1 MSTRRGWVAVVAVIA
16 VTFVSGGSLLQSQ
29 ADDQISNSTL
39 FDLVHRYVA
48 QRYVDQVDPDT
59 LYEMAIDGLLAELGD
74 PYAAYIRG
82 GDDGTLLSNNYGGVG
97 MRVLSGEDGIT
108 ILGVIPG
115 SPSSRLELRK
125 MDRIIEVDGTSTLGW
140 TQEEAVGA
148 LRGIRGEPVEVTTTR
163 PGRTEDVHVTIVRDA
178 VHLDATRS
186 VLLDG
191 GVGYVQLQQFSRSSA
206 RELQRAIDGLLDRGA
221 TSVVFDLRWNSG
233 GILPEA
239 VEIADLF
246 LDSNSPVVE
255 TRGRDPQDN
264 QNFVAP
270 GPDRYPGL
278 PMVVLVNGWSAS
290 ASEIVAGAL
299 QDFDRAVLLGSRTFG
314 KGVMQSVFPLPGQ
327 RYLRLTTGTWYTPS
341 GRSIHRDRDAEGTM
355 ALGADEFNQAVA
367 EAVQLGLA
375 NAPVGSPTELSDS
388 TENQIFT
395 TAAGRPVYGGGGIQP
410 DLLAQPDTL
419 TSPEQQLRVAM
430 SEAQVSL
437 EALTLRFAVD
447 WVRANPDVRPT
458 SITPELRRAF
468 VEYVDQETDGVI
480 DSEVLTAG
488 GSLVDYRL
496 HSQLATIAFDDEA
509 GLVVLLDRQA
519 EVQEAAALLRSAG
532 SPEQLIALAAADAT
546 SEEKGTDG

>member
-1 MSTRRGWVAVVAVIA
+1 MNKRRGWVAVVAVIA
-16 VTFVSGGSLLQSQ
+16 VASASGGSLLQSQ
-29 ADDQISNSTL
+29 AADRISNSTL
-39 FDLVHRYVA
+39 FELVHRYVA
-48 QRYVDQVDPDT
+48 QRYVDWVDPDT
-59 LYEMAIDGLLAELGD
+59 LYEMAIDGMLAELGD

-82 GDDGTLLSNNYGGVG
+82 GDDGTLLSNSYGGVG
-97 MRVLSGEDGIT
+97 MRVLAGEDGIT

-115 SPSSRLELRK
+115 SPSSRLELGK
-125 MDRIIEVDGTSTLGW
+125 MDRIIEVDGVSTLGW

-148 LRGIRGEPVEVTTTR
+148 LRGIRGEPVDVTVSR
-163 PGRTEDVHVTIVRDA
+163 DGRSEALQLTIVRDA

-206 RELQRAIDGLLDRGA
+206 IELQRAIDGLLDRGA
-221 TSVVFDLRWNSG
+221 TSLVFDLRWNSG

-239 VEIADLF
+239 VEIADIF
-246 LDSNSPVVE
+246 LDKGSPVVE

-264 QNFVAP
+264 QDFRAL

-299 QDFDRAVLLGSRTFG
+299 QAFDRAVLLGSRTFG

-341 GRSIHRDRDAEGTM
+341 GRSIHRDRDAEGMM
-355 ALGADEFNQAVA
+355 AFGAAEFNQAVT

-375 NAPVGSPTELSDS
+375 YSPSSGADAKADTMDRVM
-388 TENQIFT
+388 FT
-395 TAAGRPVYGGGGIQP
+395 TAAGRPVYGGGGIEP
-410 DLLAQPDTL
+410 DLVALPDTL
-419 TSPEQQLRVAM
+419 TLPEQQLRMAM
-430 SEAQVSL
+430 NEAQVSL

-447 WVRANPDVRPT
+447 WVRANPELRPM
-458 SITPELRRAF
+458 SISPQLRRAF
-468 VEYVDQETDGVI
+468 VQYVDRETEGAIDPVI
-480 DSEVLTAG
+480 LREGS
-488 GSLVDYRL
+488 SLVDYRL

-509 GLVVLLDRQA
+509 GLEVLLARQT
-519 EVQEAAALLRSAG
+519 EVQEAATLLRNVG
-532 SPEQLIALAAADAT
+532 SPEQLIALAAADGST
-546 SEEKGTDG
+546 EVTGG

>member
-1 MSTRRGWVAVVAVIA
+1 MNIRRGWVAVVVVIA
-16 VTFVSGGSLLQSQ
+16 VASASGGSLLQSQ
-29 ADDQISNSTL
+29 AADRISNSTL
-39 FDLVHRYVA
+39 FELVHRYVA
-48 QRYVDQVDPDT
+48 QRYVDPVDPDT
-59 LYEMAIDGLLAELGD
+59 LYEMAIDGMLAELGD

-97 MRVLSGEDGIT
+97 MRVLAGEDGIT

-115 SPSSRLELRK
+115 SPSSRLELGK
-125 MDRIIEVDGTSTLGW
+125 MDRIIEVDGVSTLGW

-148 LRGIRGEPVEVTTTR
+148 LRGIRGEPVDVTVSR
-163 PGRTEDVHVTIVRDA
+163 EGRSEALQLTIVRDA

-206 RELQRAIDGLLDRGA
+206 RELQHAIDGLLDRGA
-221 TSVVFDLRWNSG
+221 TSLVFDLRWNAG

-239 VEIADLF
+239 VEIADIF
-246 LDSNSPVVE
+246 LDKGSPVVE

-264 QNFVAP
+264 QDFRAL

-341 GRSIHRDRDAEGTM
+341 GRSIHRDRDAEGMM
-355 ALGADEFNQAVA
+355 AFGAAEFNQAVT

-375 NAPVGSPTELSDS
+375 YAPLSSADAKAD
-388 TENQIFT
+388 TMDRMIFT
-395 TAAGRPVYGGGGIQP
+395 TAAGRPVYGGGGIEP
-410 DLLAQPDTL
+410 DLVALPDTL
-419 TSPEQQLRVAM
+419 TLPEQQLRMALN
-430 SEAQVSL
+430 EAQVSL

-447 WVRANPDVRPT
+447 WVRANPELRPM
-458 SITPELRRAF
+458 SISPQLRRAF
-468 VEYVDQETDGVI
+468 VKYVDRETEGAIDPVI
-480 DSEVLTAG
+480 LREGS
-488 GSLVDYRL
+488 SLVDYRL

-509 GLVVLLDRQA
+509 GLEVLLARQT
-519 EVQEAAALLRSAG
+519 EVQEAATLLRNVG
-532 SPEQLIALAAADAT
+532 SPEQLITLAAADDST
-546 SEEKGTDG
+546 EGTGG

>member
-148 LRGIRGEPVEVTTTR
+148 LRGIRGEPVDVTTAR
-163 PGRTEDVHVTIVRDA
+163 FGRTEDVHITIVRDA

-221 TSVVFDLRWNSG
+221 TSVVLDLRWNSG

-327 RYLRLTTGTWYTPS
+327 KYLRLTTGTWYTPS

-375 NAPVGSPTELSDS
+375 NAPVGSPNEVSDS

-395 TAAGRPVYGGGGIQP
+395 TAAGRPVFGGGGIQP

-430 SEAQVSL
+430 REAQVSL

-447 WVRANPDVRPT
+447 WVRENPDVRPT

-532 SPEQLIALAAADAT
+532 SPEQLIALAAADAS
-546 SEEKGTDG
+546 SEEEGTDG

>member
-1 MSTRRGWVAVVAVIA
+1 MNIRRGWVAVVVVIA
-16 VTFVSGGSLLQSQ
+16 VASASGGSLLQSQ
-29 ADDQISNSTL
+29 AADRISNSTL
-39 FDLVHRYVA
+39 FELVHRYVA
-48 QRYVDQVDPDT
+48 QRYVDPVDPDT
-59 LYEMAIDGLLAELGD
+59 LYEMAIDGMLAELGD

-82 GDDGTLLSNNYGGVG
+82 GDDGTLLSNSYGGVG
-97 MRVLSGEDGIT
+97 MRVLAGEDGIT

-115 SPSSRLELRK
+115 SPSSRLELGK
-125 MDRIIEVDGTSTLGW
+125 MDRIIEVDGVSTLGW
-140 TQEEAVGA
+140 VQEEAVGA
-148 LRGIRGEPVEVTTTR
+148 LRGIRGEPVDVTVSRDGR
-163 PGRTEDVHVTIVRDA
+163 PEALQLTIVRDA

-206 RELQRAIDGLLDRGA
+206 IELQRAIDGLLDRGA
-221 TSVVFDLRWNSG
+221 TSLVFDLRWNSG

-239 VEIADLF
+239 VEIADIF
-246 LDSNSPVVE
+246 LDKGSPVVE

-264 QNFVAP
+264 QDFRAL

-341 GRSIHRDRDAEGTM
+341 GRSIHRDRDAEGMM
-355 ALGADEFNQAVA
+355 AFGAAEFNQAVT

-375 NAPVGSPTELSDS
+375 YSPSSGTDAKAD
-388 TENQIFT
+388 TMDRVMFT
-395 TAAGRPVYGGGGIQP
+395 TAAGRPVYGGGGIEP
-410 DLLAQPDTL
+410 DLVALPDTL
-419 TSPEQQLRVAM
+419 TLPEQRLRMAM
-430 SEAQVSL
+430 NEAQVSL

-447 WVRANPDVRPT
+447 WVRANPELRPMNI
-458 SITPELRRAF
+458 SPQLRRAF
-468 VEYVDQETDGVI
+468 VQYVDRETEGAI
-480 DSEVLTAG
+480 DPVVLREG
-488 GSLVDYRL
+488 SSLVDYRL

-509 GLVVLLDRQA
+509 GLEVLLARQT
-519 EVQEAAALLRSAG
+519 EVQEAATLLRNVG
-532 SPEQLIALAAADAT
+532 SPEQLIALAAADGST
-546 SEEKGTDG
+546 EVTGG

>member
-1 MSTRRGWVAVVAVIA
+1 MNIRRGWVAVVVVIA
-16 VTFVSGGSLLQSQ
+16 VASASGGSLLQSQ
-29 ADDQISNSTL
+29 AADRISNSTL
-39 FDLVHRYVA
+39 FELVHRYVA
-48 QRYVDQVDPDT
+48 QRYVDPVDPDT
-59 LYEMAIDGLLAELGD
+59 LYEMAIDGMLAELGD

-97 MRVLSGEDGIT
+97 MRVLAGEDGIT

-115 SPSSRLELRK
+115 SPSSRLELGK
-125 MDRIIEVDGTSTLGW
+125 MDRIIEVDGVSTLGW

-148 LRGIRGEPVEVTTTR
+148 LRGIRGEPVDVTVSR
-163 PGRTEDVHVTIVRDA
+163 EGRSEALQLTIVRDA

-191 GVGYVQLQQFSRSSA
+191 GVGYVQLRQFSRSSA

-221 TSVVFDLRWNSG
+221 TSLVFDLRWNAG

-239 VEIADLF
+239 VEIADIF
-246 LDSNSPVVE
+246 LDKGSPVVE

-264 QNFVAP
+264 QDFRAL

-341 GRSIHRDRDAEGTM
+341 GRSIHRDRDAEGMM
-355 ALGADEFNQAVA
+355 AFGAAEFNQAVT

-375 NAPVGSPTELSDS
+375 YAPLSSADAKAD
-388 TENQIFT
+388 TMDRLMFT
-395 TAAGRPVYGGGGIQP
+395 TASGRPVYGGGGIEP
-410 DLLAQPDTL
+410 DLVALPDTL
-419 TSPEQQLRVAM
+419 TLPEQQLRTAM
-430 SEAQVSL
+430 NEAQVSL

-447 WVRANPDVRPT
+447 WVRANPELRPM
-458 SITPELRRAF
+458 SISPQLRRAF
-468 VEYVDQETDGVI
+468 VRYVDRETEGAIDPVI
-480 DSEVLTAG
+480 LREGS
-488 GSLVDYRL
+488 SLVDYRL

-509 GLVVLLDRQA
+509 GLEVLLARQT
-519 EVQEAAALLRSAG
+519 EVQEAATLLRNVG
-532 SPEQLIALAAADAT
+532 SPEQLITLAAADDST
-546 SEEKGTDG
+546 EGTGG

>member
-1 MSTRRGWVAVVAVIA
+1 MNIRRGWVAVVAVIA
-16 VTFVSGGSLLQSQ
+16 VASASGGSLLQSQ
-29 ADDQISNSTL
+29 AADRISNSTL
-39 FDLVHRYVA
+39 FELVHRYVA
-48 QRYVDQVDPDT
+48 QRYVDSVDPDT
-59 LYEMAIDGLLAELGD
+59 LYEMAIDGMLAELGD

-82 GDDGTLLSNNYGGVG
+82 GDDGTLLSNSYGGVG
-97 MRVLSGEDGIT
+97 MRVLAGEDGIT

-115 SPSSRLELRK
+115 SPSSRLELGK
-125 MDRIIEVDGTSTLGW
+125 MDRIIEVDGVSTLGW

-148 LRGIRGEPVEVTTTR
+148 LRGIRGEPVDVTVSR
-163 PGRTEDVHVTIVRDA
+163 DGRAEALHLTIVRDA

-206 RELQRAIDGLLDRGA
+206 IELQRAIDGLLDRGA
-221 TSVVFDLRWNSG
+221 TSLVFDLRWNSG

-239 VEIADLF
+239 VEIADIF
-246 LDSNSPVVE
+246 LDKGSPVVE

-264 QNFVAP
+264 QDFRAL

-341 GRSIHRDRDAEGTM
+341 GRSIHRDRDAEGMM
-355 ALGADEFNQAVA
+355 AFGAAEFNQAVT

-375 NAPVGSPTELSDS
+375 YSPSSGADAKADTMDRVM
-388 TENQIFT
+388 FT
-395 TAAGRPVYGGGGIQP
+395 TAAGRPVYGGGGIEP
-410 DLLAQPDTL
+410 DLVALPDTL
-419 TSPEQQLRVAM
+419 TLPEQQLRTAM
-430 SEAQVSL
+430 NEAQVSL

-447 WVRANPDVRPT
+447 WVRANPGLRPM
-458 SITPELRRAF
+458 SISPQLRRAF
-468 VEYVDQETDGVI
+468 VKYVDRETEGAIDPVI
-480 DSEVLTAG
+480 LREGS
-488 GSLVDYRL
+488 SLVDYRL

-509 GLVVLLDRQA
+509 GLEVLLARQA
-519 EVQEAAALLRSAG
+519 EVQEAATLLRNVG
-532 SPEQLIALAAADAT
+532 SPEQLIALAAADGLT
-546 SEEKGTDG
+546 EVTGG

>member
-1 MSTRRGWVAVVAVIA
+1 MNIRRGWVAVVVVIA
-16 VTFVSGGSLLQSQ
+16 VASASGGSLLQSQ
-29 ADDQISNSTL
+29 AADRISNSTL
-39 FDLVHRYVA
+39 FELVHRYVA
-48 QRYVDQVDPDT
+48 QRYVDPVDPDT
-59 LYEMAIDGLLAELGD
+59 LYEMAIDGMLAELGD

-97 MRVLSGEDGIT
+97 MRVLAGEDGIT

-115 SPSSRLELRK
+115 SPSSRLELGK
-125 MDRIIEVDGTSTLGW
+125 MDRIIEVDGVSTLGW

-148 LRGIRGEPVEVTTTR
+148 LRGIRGEPVDVTVSR
-163 PGRTEDVHVTIVRDA
+163 EGRSEALQLTIVRDA

-206 RELQRAIDGLLDRGA
+206 RELQHAIDGLLDRGA
-221 TSVVFDLRWNSG
+221 TSLVFDLRWNAG

-239 VEIADLF
+239 VEIADIF
-246 LDSNSPVVE
+246 LDKGSPVVE

-264 QNFVAP
+264 QDFRAL

-341 GRSIHRDRDAEGTM
+341 GRSIHRDRDAEGMM
-355 ALGADEFNQAVA
+355 AFGAAEFNQAVT

-375 NAPVGSPTELSDS
+375 YAPLSSADAKAD
-388 TENQIFT
+388 TMDRMIFT
-395 TAAGRPVYGGGGIQP
+395 TAAGRPVYGGGGIEP
-410 DLLAQPDTL
+410 DLVALPDTL
-419 TSPEQQLRVAM
+419 TSPEQQLRMAM
-430 SEAQVSL
+430 NEAQVSL

-447 WVRANPDVRPT
+447 WVRANPELRPM
-458 SITPELRRAF
+458 SISPQLRRAF
-468 VEYVDQETDGVI
+468 VKYMDRETEGAIDPVI
-480 DSEVLTAG
+480 LREGS
-488 GSLVDYRL
+488 SLVDYRL

-509 GLVVLLDRQA
+509 GLEVLLARQT
-519 EVQEAAALLRSAG
+519 EVQEAATLLRNVG
-532 SPEQLIALAAADAT
+532 SPEQLITLAAADDST
-546 SEEKGTDG
+546 EGTGG

>member
-1 MSTRRGWVAVVAVIA
+1 MSTRRGWVVVAVIA
-16 VTFVSGGSLLQSQ
+16 VVFVSGGSLLQSQ
-29 ADDQISNSTL
+29 AVDRITNATL

-97 MRVLSGEDGIT
+97 MRVLAGEDGIT

-115 SPSSRLELRK
+115 SPSSRLELEK
-125 MDRIIEVDGTSTLGW
+125 MDRIIEVDGVSTLGW

-148 LRGIRGEPVEVTTTR
+148 LRGIRGEPVEVTVSR
-163 PGRTEDVHVTIVRDA
+163 PGRPEALEVTIVRDA

-206 RELQRAIDGLLDRGA
+206 SELQNAIDGLLQRGA

-246 LDSNSPVVE
+246 LESNTPVVE

-264 QNFVAP
+264 QDFRAL

-299 QDFDRAVLLGSRTFG
+299 QDYDRAVLLGSRTFG

-341 GRSIHRDRDAEGTM
+341 GRSIHRNRDAEGMM
-355 ALGADEFNQAVA
+355 ALGADEFNQAVS
-367 EAVQLGLA
+367 EAVELGLA
-375 NAPVGSPTELSDS
+375 NVPLSSQEEQAESEDR
-388 TENQIFT
+388 QIFT
-395 TAAGRPVYGGGGIQP
+395 TASGRPVFGGGGIEP

-419 TSPEQQLRVAM
+419 TLPEQNLRVALN
-430 SEAQVSL
+430 EAQVSL

-447 WVRANPDVRPT
+447 WVRANPGAEPMTV
-458 SITPELRRAF
+458 TPALRRAF
-468 VEYVDQETDGVI
+468 VDFVDRETEGAI
-480 DSEVLTAG
+480 DPVTLREG

-496 HSQLATIAFDDEA
+496 HSQLATVALDDEA
-509 GLVVLLDRQA
+509 GLQVLLARQA
-519 EVQEAAALLRSAG
+519 EVLEAATLLRNAG
-532 SPEQLIALAAADAT
+532 SPEQLIALAVADAT
-546 SEEKGTDG
+546 TEGTGG

>member
-1 MSTRRGWVAVVAVIA
+1 MNIRRGWVAVVVVIA
-16 VTFVSGGSLLQSQ
+16 VASASGGSLLQSQ
-29 ADDQISNSTL
+29 AADRISNSTL
-39 FDLVHRYVA
+39 FELVHRYVA
-48 QRYVDQVDPDT
+48 QRYVDPVDPDT
-59 LYEMAIDGLLAELGD
+59 LYEMAIDGMLAELGD

-97 MRVLSGEDGIT
+97 MRVLAGEDGIT

-115 SPSSRLELRK
+115 SPSSRLELGK
-125 MDRIIEVDGTSTLGW
+125 MDRIIEVDGVSTLGW

-148 LRGIRGEPVEVTTTR
+148 LRGIRGEPVDVTVSR
-163 PGRTEDVHVTIVRDA
+163 EGRSEALQLTIVRDA

-191 GVGYVQLQQFSRSSA
+191 GVGYVRLQQFSRSSA

-221 TSVVFDLRWNSG
+221 TSLVFDLRWNAG

-239 VEIADLF
+239 VEIADIF
-246 LDSNSPVVE
+246 LDKGSPVVE

-264 QNFVAP
+264 QDFRAL

-341 GRSIHRDRDAEGTM
+341 GRSIHRDRDAEGMM
-355 ALGADEFNQAVA
+355 AFGAAEFNQAVT

-375 NAPVGSPTELSDS
+375 YAPLSSADAKAD
-388 TENQIFT
+388 TMDRMIFT
-395 TAAGRPVYGGGGIQP
+395 TAAGRPVYGGGGIEP
-410 DLLAQPDTL
+410 DLVALPDTL
-419 TSPEQQLRVAM
+419 TSPEQQLRMAM
-430 SEAQVSL
+430 NEAQVSL

-447 WVRANPDVRPT
+447 WVRANPELRPM
-458 SITPELRRAF
+458 SISPQLRRAF
-468 VEYVDQETDGVI
+468 VKYMDRETEGAIDPVI
-480 DSEVLTAG
+480 LREGS
-488 GSLVDYRL
+488 SLVDYRL

-509 GLVVLLDRQA
+509 GLEVLLARQT
-519 EVQEAAALLRSAG
+519 EVQEAATLLRNVG
-532 SPEQLIALAAADAT
+532 SPEQLITLAAADDST
-546 SEEKGTDG
+546 EGTGG

>member
-1 MSTRRGWVAVVAVIA
+1 MNIRRGWVAVVAVIA
-16 VTFVSGGSLLQSQ
+16 VASASGGSLLQSQ
-29 ADDQISNSTL
+29 AADRISNSTL
-39 FDLVHRYVA
+39 FELVHRYVA
-48 QRYVDQVDPDT
+48 QRYVDSVDPDT
-59 LYEMAIDGLLAELGD
+59 LYEMAIDGMLAELGD

-82 GDDGTLLSNNYGGVG
+82 GDDGTLLSNSYGGVG
-97 MRVLSGEDGIT
+97 MRVLAGEDGIT

-115 SPSSRLELRK
+115 SPSSRLELGK
-125 MDRIIEVDGTSTLGW
+125 MDRIIEVDGVSTLGW

-148 LRGIRGEPVEVTTTR
+148 LRGIRGEPVDVTVSR
-163 PGRTEDVHVTIVRDA
+163 DGRAEALHLTIVRDA

-191 GVGYVQLQQFSRSSA
+191 GVGYVQLHQFSRSSA
-206 RELQRAIDGLLDRGA
+206 IELQRAIDGLLDRGA
-221 TSVVFDLRWNSG
+221 TSLVFDLRWNSG

-239 VEIADLF
+239 VEIADIF
-246 LDSNSPVVE
+246 LDKGSPVVE

-264 QNFVAP
+264 QDFRAL

-341 GRSIHRDRDAEGTM
+341 GRSIHRDRDAEGMM
-355 ALGADEFNQAVA
+355 AFGAAEFNQAVT

-375 NAPVGSPTELSDS
+375 YSPSSGADAKADTMDRVM
-388 TENQIFT
+388 FT
-395 TAAGRPVYGGGGIQP
+395 TAAGRPVYGGGGIEP
-410 DLLAQPDTL
+410 DLVALPDTL
-419 TSPEQQLRVAM
+419 TLPEQQLRTAM
-430 SEAQVSL
+430 NEAQVSL

-447 WVRANPDVRPT
+447 WVRANPGLRPM
-458 SITPELRRAF
+458 SISPQLRRAF
-468 VEYVDQETDGVI
+468 VKYVDRETEGAIDPVI
-480 DSEVLTAG
+480 LREGS
-488 GSLVDYRL
+488 SLVDYRL

-509 GLVVLLDRQA
+509 GLEVLLARQA
-519 EVQEAAALLRSAG
+519 EVQEAATLLRNVG
-532 SPEQLIALAAADAT
+532 SPEQLIALAAADGLT
-546 SEEKGTDG
+546 EVTGG

>member
-1 MSTRRGWVAVVAVIA
+1 MNIRRGWVAVVVVIA
-16 VTFVSGGSLLQSQ
+16 VASASGGSLLQSQ
-29 ADDQISNSTL
+29 AADRISNSTL
-39 FDLVHRYVA
+39 FELVHRYVA
-48 QRYVDQVDPDT
+48 QRYVDPVDPDT
-59 LYEMAIDGLLAELGD
+59 LYEMAIDGMLAELGD

-97 MRVLSGEDGIT
+97 MRVLAGEDGIT

-115 SPSSRLELRK
+115 SPSSRLELGK
-125 MDRIIEVDGTSTLGW
+125 MDRIIEVDGVSTLGW

-148 LRGIRGEPVEVTTTR
+148 LRGIRGEPVDVTVSR
-163 PGRTEDVHVTIVRDA
+163 EGRSEALQLTIVRDA

-206 RELQRAIDGLLDRGA
+206 RELQHAIDGLLDRGA
-221 TSVVFDLRWNSG
+221 TSLVFDLRWNAG

-239 VEIADLF
+239 VEIADIF
-246 LDSNSPVVE
+246 LDKGSPVVE

-264 QNFVAP
+264 QDFRAL

-341 GRSIHRDRDAEGTM
+341 GRSIHRDREAEGMM
-355 ALGADEFNQAVA
+355 AFGAAEFNQAVT

-375 NAPVGSPTELSDS
+375 YAPLSSADAKAD
-388 TENQIFT
+388 TMDRLMFT
-395 TAAGRPVYGGGGIQP
+395 TASGRPVFGGGGIEP
-410 DLLAQPDTL
+410 DLVALPDTL
-419 TSPEQQLRVAM
+419 TLPEQQLRMALN
-430 SEAQVSL
+430 EAQVSL

-447 WVRANPDVRPT
+447 WVRANPELRPM
-458 SITPELRRAF
+458 SISPQLRRAF
-468 VEYVDQETDGVI
+468 VKYVDRETEGAIDPVI
-480 DSEVLTAG
+480 LREGS
-488 GSLVDYRL
+488 SLVDYRL

-509 GLVVLLDRQA
+509 GLEVLLARQT
-519 EVQEAAALLRSAG
+519 EVQEAATLLRNVG
-532 SPEQLIALAAADAT
+532 SPEQLITLAAADDST
-546 SEEKGTDG
+546 EGTGG

>member
-1 MSTRRGWVAVVAVIA
+1 MSTRRGWVVVTAVIA
-16 VTFVSGGSLLQSQ
+16 VAFVSGGSLLQSQ
-29 ADDQISNSTL
+29 AADRVSNSTL

-97 MRVLSGEDGIT
+97 MRVLAGDDGIT

-115 SPSSRLELRK
+115 SPSSRLELGK
-125 MDRIIEVDGTSTLGW
+125 MDRIIEVDGASTLGW

-148 LRGIRGEPVEVTTTR
+148 LRGVRGEPVDVAVSRE
-163 PGRTEDVHVTIVRDA
+163 GRSEDLHLTIVRDA

-221 TSVVFDLRWNSG
+221 TSIVFDLRWNAG

-246 LDSNSPVVE
+246 LDPDSPVVE
-255 TRGRDPQDN
+255 TRGRNPQDD
-264 QNFVAP
+264 QDFRAP

-341 GRSIHRDRDAEGTM
+341 GRSIHRDRNAEGSM
-355 ALGADEFNQAVA
+355 AFGADEFNEAVA

-375 NAPVGSPTELSDS
+375 LAPTSSPDALADTTDR
-388 TENQIFT
+388 QVFK
-395 TAAGRPVYGGGGIQP
+395 TAAGRSVYGGGGIQP
-410 DLLAQPDTL
+410 DLLAEPDTL
-419 TSPEQQLRVAM
+419 TLSEQKLRIAM
-430 SEAQVSL
+430 NEAEVSL

-447 WVRANPDVRPT
+447 WVRANPQLRPT
-458 SITPELRRAF
+458 TITEELRGAF
-468 VEYVDQETDGVI
+468 IEFVDRETEGAI
-480 DSEVLTAG
+480 DSEILREG

-496 HSQLATIAFDDEA
+496 HSQLAKMAFDDEA
-509 GLVVLLDRQA
+509 ELKVLLARQA
-519 EVQEAAALLRSAG
+519 WVQEAVTLLRTAG
-532 SPEQLIALAAADAT
+532 SPENLIALAAEGGPTGGA
-546 SEEKGTDG
+546 GG

>member
-1 MSTRRGWVAVVAVIA
+1 MNTRRGWVAVIAVVAVA
-16 VTFVSGGSLLQSQ
+16 SVSGGSLLQSQ
-29 ADDQISNSTL
+29 AADRISNSTL
-39 FDLVHRYVA
+39 FELVHRYVA

-82 GDDGTLLSNNYGGVG
+82 GNDGTLLSNNYGGVG
-97 MRVLSGEDGIT
+97 MRVLAGDDGIT
-108 ILGVIPG
+108 VLGVIPN
-115 SPSSRLELRK
+115 SPSSRLELGK

-148 LRGIRGEPVEVTTTR
+148 LRGIRGEPVDVTVSREGR
-163 PGRTEDVHVTIVRDA
+163 PEALHLTIVRDT

-186 VLLDG
+186 ALLQG

-206 RELQRAIDGLLDRGA
+206 RELQRAIDILLDRGA
-221 TSVVFDLRWNSG
+221 TSAIFDLRWNSG

-246 LDSNSPVVE
+246 LDKGSPVVE

-264 QNFVAP
+264 QDFRSP

-278 PMVVLVNGWSAS
+278 PMVVLVNGGSAS

-341 GRSIHRDRDAEGTM
+341 GRSIHRDRDAEGMT
-355 ALGADEFNQAVA
+355 AFGADEFNEAVA

-375 NAPVGSPTELSDS
+375 NAPMRVPSVKADTTEWQ
-388 TENQIFT
+388 EFK

-410 DLLAQPDTL
+410 DLLAQRDTL
-419 TSPEQQLRVAM
+419 TLPEQELRVAM
-430 SEAQVSL
+430 NEAEVPF
-437 EALTLRFAVD
+437 ETLTLRFAVD
-447 WVRANPDVRPT
+447 WVRANPDRRPT
-458 SITPELRRAF
+458 QVTPELRRAF
-468 VEYVDQETDGVI
+468 VEYVDQETEGAIDPVTLRDG
-480 DSEVLTAG
+480 S
-488 GSLVDYRL
+488 SLIDYRL
-496 HSQLATIAFDDEA
+496 HIQLATVAFDDEA
-509 GLVVLLDRQA
+509 GLKVLLARHA
-519 EVQEAAALLRSAG
+519 EVQEAATLLRNVG
-532 SPEQLIALAAADAT
+532 SPEQLIALAEADDA
-546 SEEKGTDG
+546 SEGAGG

>member
-1 MSTRRGWVAVVAVIA
+1 MNKRRGWVAVVAVIA
-16 VTFVSGGSLLQSQ
+16 VASASGGSLLQSQ
-29 ADDQISNSTL
+29 AADRISNSTL
-39 FDLVHRYVA
+39 FELVHRYVA
-48 QRYVDQVDPDT
+48 QRYVDPVDPDT

-82 GDDGTLLSNNYGGVG
+82 GDDGTLLSNSYGGVG
-97 MRVLSGEDGIT
+97 MRVLAGEDGIT

-115 SPSSRLELRK
+115 SPSSRLELGK
-125 MDRIIEVDGTSTLGW
+125 MDRIIEVDGVSTLGW

-148 LRGIRGEPVEVTTTR
+148 LRGIRGEPVDVTVSR
-163 PGRTEDVHVTIVRDA
+163 DGRSEALQLTIVRDA

-206 RELQRAIDGLLDRGA
+206 IELQRAIDGLLDRGA
-221 TSVVFDLRWNSG
+221 TSLVFDLRWNSG

-239 VEIADLF
+239 VEIADIF
-246 LDSNSPVVE
+246 LDKGSPVVE

-264 QNFVAP
+264 QDFRAL

-341 GRSIHRDRDAEGTM
+341 GRSIHRDRDAEGMM
-355 ALGADEFNQAVA
+355 AFGAAEFNQAVT

-375 NAPVGSPTELSDS
+375 YSPSSGTDAKAD
-388 TENQIFT
+388 TMDRVMFT
-395 TAAGRPVYGGGGIQP
+395 TAAGRPVYGGGGIEP
-410 DLLAQPDTL
+410 DLVALPDTL
-419 TSPEQQLRVAM
+419 TLPEQQLRMAM
-430 SEAQVSL
+430 NEAQVSL

-447 WVRANPDVRPT
+447 WVRANPELRPM
-458 SITPELRRAF
+458 SISPQLRRAF
-468 VEYVDQETDGVI
+468 VQYVDRETEGAIDPVI
-480 DSEVLTAG
+480 LREGS
-488 GSLVDYRL
+488 SLVDYRL

-509 GLVVLLDRQA
+509 GLEVLLARQT
-519 EVQEAAALLRSAG
+519 EVQEAATLLRNVG
-532 SPEQLIALAAADAT
+532 SPEQLIALAAADGST
-546 SEEKGTDG
+546 EVTGG

>member
-1 MSTRRGWVAVVAVIA
+1 MNIRRGWVVVVVVIA
-16 VTFVSGGSLLQSQ
+16 VASASGGSLLQSQ
-29 ADDQISNSTL
+29 AADRISNSTL
-39 FDLVHRYVA
+39 FELVHRYVA
-48 QRYVDQVDPDT
+48 QRYVDSVDPDT
-59 LYEMAIDGLLAELGD
+59 LYEMAIDGMLAELGD

-97 MRVLSGEDGIT
+97 MRVLAGEDGIT

-115 SPSSRLELRK
+115 SPSSRLELGK
-125 MDRIIEVDGTSTLGW
+125 MDRIIEVDGVSTLGW

-148 LRGIRGEPVEVTTTR
+148 LRGIRGEPVDVTVSR
-163 PGRTEDVHVTIVRDA
+163 EGRSEALQLTIVRDA

-206 RELQRAIDGLLDRGA
+206 IELQRAIDGLLDRGA
-221 TSVVFDLRWNSG
+221 TSLVFDLRWNSG

-239 VEIADLF
+239 VEIADIF
-246 LDSNSPVVE
+246 LEKGSPVVE

-264 QNFVAP
+264 QDFRAL

-341 GRSIHRDRDAEGTM
+341 GRSIHRDRDAEGMM
-355 ALGADEFNQAVA
+355 AFGAAEFNQAVT

-375 NAPVGSPTELSDS
+375 YSPSSGTDAKAD
-388 TENQIFT
+388 TMDRVMFT
-395 TAAGRPVYGGGGIQP
+395 TAAGRPVYGGGGIEP
-410 DLLAQPDTL
+410 DLVALPDTL
-419 TSPEQQLRVAM
+419 TLPEQQLRMAM
-430 SEAQVSL
+430 NEAQVSL

-447 WVRANPDVRPT
+447 WVRANPELRPM
-458 SITPELRRAF
+458 SISPQLRRAF
-468 VEYVDQETDGVI
+468 VQYVDRETEGAIDPVI
-480 DSEVLTAG
+480 LREGS
-488 GSLVDYRL
+488 SLVDYRL

-509 GLVVLLDRQA
+509 GLEVLLARQT
-519 EVQEAAALLRSAG
+519 EVQEAATLLRNVG
-532 SPEQLIALAAADAT
+532 SPEQLIALAA
-546 SEEKGTDG
+546 TDGSLEVTGG

>member
-1 MSTRRGWVAVVAVIA
+1 MNIRRGWVAVVVVIA
-16 VTFVSGGSLLQSQ
+16 VASASGGSLLQSQ
-29 ADDQISNSTL
+29 AADRISNSTL
-39 FDLVHRYVA
+39 FELVHRYVA
-48 QRYVDQVDPDT
+48 QRYVDPVDPDT
-59 LYEMAIDGLLAELGD
+59 LYEMAIDGMLAELGD

-97 MRVLSGEDGIT
+97 MRVLAGEDGIT

-115 SPSSRLELRK
+115 SPSSRLELGK
-125 MDRIIEVDGTSTLGW
+125 MDRIIEVDGVSTLGW

-148 LRGIRGEPVEVTTTR
+148 LRGIRGEPVDVTVSR
-163 PGRTEDVHVTIVRDA
+163 EGRSEALQLTIVRDA

-206 RELQRAIDGLLDRGA
+206 IELQRAIDGLLDRGA
-221 TSVVFDLRWNSG
+221 TSLVFDLRWNAG

-239 VEIADLF
+239 VEIADIF
-246 LDSNSPVVE
+246 LDKGSPVVE

-264 QNFVAP
+264 QDFRAL

-341 GRSIHRDRDAEGTM
+341 GRSIHRDRDAEGMM
-355 ALGADEFNQAVA
+355 AFGAAEFNQAVT

-375 NAPVGSPTELSDS
+375 YAPLSSADAKAD
-388 TENQIFT
+388 TMDRMIFT
-395 TAAGRPVYGGGGIQP
+395 TAAGRPVYGGGGIEP
-410 DLLAQPDTL
+410 DLVALPDTL
-419 TSPEQQLRVAM
+419 TSPEQQLRMAM
-430 SEAQVSL
+430 NEAQVSL

-447 WVRANPDVRPT
+447 WVRANPELRPM
-458 SITPELRRAF
+458 SISPQLRRAF
-468 VEYVDQETDGVI
+468 VKYVDRETEGAIDPVI
-480 DSEVLTAG
+480 LREGS
-488 GSLVDYRL
+488 SLVDYRL

-509 GLVVLLDRQA
+509 GLEVLLARQT
-519 EVQEAAALLRSAG
+519 EVQEAATLLRNVG
-532 SPEQLIALAAADAT
+532 SPEQLITLAAADDST
-546 SEEKGTDG
+546 EGTGG